1 MYFHVFYPRSKKNL
15 ILLAE
20 NVFTVLWS
28 WPYYYSYVT
37 IPYTYINITLQ
48 CLPCLLLLLRW
59 VFLSKPWKC
68 LNSSCVLHLQ
78 ANYVLE
84 TDEQLEAEKEEY
96 DVILALS
103 ITKWIHLNWGDVG
116 LKRFFR
122 RIFRQLRPGGRL
134 VLEPQAW
141 PSYKRKKNL
150 TVSRLKRF
158 VDVCRDAKCEASG

>member
-1 MYFHVFYPRSKKNL
+1 M
-15 ILLAE
+15 
-20 NVFTVLWS
+20 
-28 WPYYYSYVT
+28 
-37 IPYTYINITLQ
+37 
-48 CLPCLLLLLRW
+48 
-59 VFLSKPWKC
+59 
-68 LNSSCVLHLQ
+68 
-78 ANYVLE
+78 LE

-150 TVSRLKRF
+150 TVSHLKTF
-158 VDVCRDAKCEASG
+158 LDVSRDVKFEASG

>member
-1 MYFHVFYPRSKKNL
+1 
-15 ILLAE
+15 
-20 NVFTVLWS
+20 
-28 WPYYYSYVT
+28 
-37 IPYTYINITLQ
+37 
-48 CLPCLLLLLRW
+48 
-59 VFLSKPWKC
+59 
-68 LNSSCVLHLQ
+68 
-78 ANYVLE
+78 VLE